1 MGQISP
7 VNHSASLA
15 TRTAAACPPAFLAA
29 DLERLIRGAGEDVPS
44 YFDCVATET
53 IAPGTK
59 TVIRW
64 RRLTH
69 DATLNKPNIEKLVG
83 KLFKQ
88 LIDFACTRSE
98 IAEARRRFDEDGT
111 AEGFSALQEKAR
123 RLFTTSKKTG
133 EVGEILLYFLAE
145 RLLRYP
151 QVLCKMPH
159 KTNPNMHAHGA
170 DGVHASV
177 HPSNGHLRLHW
188 GEAKLYQSLN
198 EAVNECCSSLAELL
212 LGPAEAKKT
221 QTRDIELLRDYVDL
235 ENPDLEGA
243 IRSYLHPDN
252 RLSNNV
258 EFCGL
263 ALVGFDI
270 ADYDTFC
277 RDFAAKKT
285 TEVAVRI
292 TEWSGKL
299 QAAVEKHKL
308 VNLTIDAF
316 CIPFSKVQDLRNEFL
331 RVLGVKDAGN

>member
-1 MGQISP
+1 MDP
-7 VNHSASLA
+7 VNPSAILA
-15 TRTAAACPPAFLAA
+15 TGMAAASPPDFLAA
-29 DLERLIRGAGEDVPS
+29 DLERLVRGGAGNDVPS
-44 YFDCVATET
+44 YLESVATDT
-53 IAPGTK
+53 TTDGAK

-64 RRLTH
+64 HRLTH

-98 IAEARRRFDEDGT
+98 IEEAHRRFDKDGT

-159 KTNPNMHAHGA
+159 KTNPHVHAHGA

-177 HPSNGHLRLHW
+177 HPSSGHLRLHW
-188 GEAKLYQSLN
+188 GEAKLYQSLDA
-198 EAVNECCSSLAELL
+198 AVEDCCSSLAELL
-212 LGPAEAKKT
+212 LEPADAKKT
-221 QTRDIELLRDYVDL
+221 KTRDVELLRDYVDL
-235 ENPDLEGA
+235 ENAELEGA
-243 IRSYLHPDN
+243 IRNYLDPDN

-270 ADYDTFC
+270 ADYDVFC
-277 RDFAAKKT
+277 TDFAAKKT
-285 TEVAVRI
+285 AEIASRI
-292 TEWSGKL
+292 TEWSGKMN
-299 QAAVEKHKL
+299 AAVVKHNL
-308 VNLTIDAF
+308 VGLTVDAF
-316 CIPFSKVQDLRNEFL
+316 CIPFYRVQDLRTEFL
-331 RVLGVKDAGN
+331 KVLGVKDAGK